1 MRLSWTDPGDSTI
14 TKYQYRQKAGT
25 GNYGSWTDIANSAP
39 GEANATSYTVTSL
52 VNGTA
57 YRFRIRAVNGG
68 GNGPQS
74 DEAGPAT
81 PSRSDTT
88 GPSVSAI
95 AITSSVPAGQ
105 GGSYRIGDTIEVTA
119 TFSEALVV
127 TGSPV
132 LKIRVGTGSG
142 SEKTATC
149 ARKGATGD
157 DAKKLVCAYTVA
169 EGDLDTDGIAV
180 EAGKL
185 SGTVKDAASNAA
197 TLTYTAIAAQSG
209 HKVDGVRPTISSFA
223 ITPRLGWF
231 SLGVQMQVRVEFSE
245 AITLVR
251 SLDVGRRDRRQHGA
265 VQPH

>member
-1 MRLSWTDPGDSTI
+1 MYTPPADSAGKKICVYAEDAAGNSDSSLWSTAIAQAVPAKPTGLMATPGDTQVTLSWTDPSDSTI
-14 TKYQYRQKAGT
+14 TKHQYRQKAGT

-57 YRFRIRAVNGG
+57 YRFRLRAVNAG
-68 GNGPQS
+68 GNGPES

-81 PSRSDTT
+81 PVAVDNT
-88 GPSVSAI
+88 GPTVSAI

-157 DAKKLVCAYTVA
+157 DAKKLVCSYTVA
-169 EGDLDTDGIAV
+169 EGNLDTDGIAV
-180 EAGKL
+180 EANKL
-185 SGTVKDAASNAA
+185 SGTIKDAA
-197 TLTYTAIAAQSG
+197 T
-209 HKVDGVRPTISSFA
+209 
-223 ITPRLGWF
+223 TPR
-231 SLGVQMQVRVEFSE
+231 R
-245 AITLVR
+245 
-251 SLDVGRRDRRQHGA
+251 
-265 VQPH
+265 